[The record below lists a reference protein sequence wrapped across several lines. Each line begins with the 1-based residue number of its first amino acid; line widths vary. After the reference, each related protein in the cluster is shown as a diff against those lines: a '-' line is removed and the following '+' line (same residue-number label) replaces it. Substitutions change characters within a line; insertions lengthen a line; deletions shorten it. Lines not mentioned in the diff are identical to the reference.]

1 MTAILEQLQGLV
13 AAAEIPAGTLGVALI
28 LGLFGLMVVGLVLG
42 QELAF
47 VLGGAGVIVGWLA
60 WGTPGVTIAMTK
72 IYDQMQSYSMVAI
85 PMFVLMANFLTHS
98 KVADGLFESIRYL
111 LGPLKG
117 GLGLAVILVS
127 TVFAATTGI
136 VGASVVTMGMLSL
149 PVLLRSG
156 YKPSLACGMVCAG
169 GSLGILIPPSIM
181 LVSMGS
187 YAEVSVGKIFFAAIV
202 PGLSLSLGYII
213 YLMVVCHIHPDWGP
227 AMSPEELAEMPL
239 KKRITGSLINL
250 IPPLILIFGV
260 LGSIFGG
267 IATPTEAAGIGAL
280 FSLILAIF
288 YKQFSWKMLYE
299 SLIDTAKTTAMV
311 FIILFGAAAFTGVF
325 MSLDGDQIIADW
337 VLSMGIG
344 KWGAFAIMM
353 VIMFLLGMFID
364 WLGIVMI
371 VFPIFLPIMDT
382 FGFDRLWLVAVSA
395 TLLQTC
401 FMTPPFGFALFYV
414 KGILPP
420 SIKIQEVYRGVIPF
434 IIIICIV
441 TALCAVFPPLVSWL
455 PSLLACFS
463 PKATRSDGG
472 PSFGPLFSFVHFQRT
487 AGLPETLRPG
497 LKHPAAADQPL
508 HKGRGRVR
516 QEAAGRVILLDLPGV
531 HHQCAGPQFQGFRD
545 VVGHK
550 QDGDAALPVDAQ
562 ELILQL
568 APGDLVHRA
577 ERLVHQQKLRTGG
590 QRPGDAHP
598 LALSAGEGAGIPP
611 RQRRVQPHLLQQGS
625 DFFSALLPLPFLHA
639 GDGGHI
645 GNVLLHGHVGKQA
658 HVLDGV
664 ADAAAQGHRVDSGHI
679 LPLDQDSARVRR
691 QQAVY
696 QLQHGG
702 LSAAGPADDR
712 HKCARLHIQREVPQN
727 GLGAEGLGDAFKAND
742 RLGHITPPAGPS
754 GAGSPWPHPA
764 RPGPPPPPGS

>member
-181 LVSMGS
+181 LVSM
-187 YAEVSVGKIFFAAIV
+187 
-202 PGLSLSLGYII
+202 
-213 YLMVVCHIHPDWGP
+213 
-227 AMSPEELAEMPL
+227 
-239 KKRITGSLINL
+239 ITL

-441 TALCAVFPPLVSWL
+441 TALCAVFPPLVTWL
-455 PSLLACFS
+455 PSMLAS
-463 PKATRSDGG
+463 
-472 PSFGPLFSFVHFQRT
+472 
-487 AGLPETLRPG
+487 
-497 LKHPAAADQPL
+497 
-508 HKGRGRVR
+508 
-516 QEAAGRVILLDLPGV
+516 
-531 HHQCAGPQFQGFRD
+531 
-545 VVGHK
+545 
-550 QDGDAALPVDAQ
+550 
-562 ELILQL
+562 
-568 APGDLVHRA
+568 
-577 ERLVHQQKLRTGG
+577 
-590 QRPGDAHP
+590 
-598 LALSAGEGAGIPP
+598 
-611 RQRRVQPHLLQQGS
+611 
-625 DFFSALLPLPFLHA
+625 
-639 GDGGHI
+639 
-645 GNVLLHGHVGKQA
+645 
-658 HVLDGV
+658 
-664 ADAAAQGHRVDSGHI
+664 
-679 LPLDQDSARVRR
+679 
-691 QQAVY
+691 
-696 QLQHGG
+696 
-702 LSAAGPADDR
+702 
-712 HKCARLHIQREVPQN
+712 
-727 GLGAEGLGDAFKAND
+727 
-742 RLGHITPPAGPS
+742 
-754 GAGSPWPHPA
+754 
-764 RPGPPPPPGS
+764 

>member
-227 AMSPEELAEMPL
+227 AMSAEELAEMPL
-239 KKRITGSLINL
+239 KKRISGSLINL
-250 IPPLILIFGV
+250 IPPLILIFAV

-267 IATPTEAAGIGAL
+267 IATPTEAAGMGAI
-280 FSLILAIF
+280 FALILAIF
-288 YKQFSWKMLYE
+288 YKQFSWEMMKE

-337 VLSMGIG
+337 VLGMGIG
-344 KWGAFAIMM
+344 KWGAFAIMC
-353 VIMFLLGMFID
+353 VIVFILGMFID

-371 VFPIFLPIMDT
+371 VFPIFLPIMDQ
-382 FGFDRLWLVAVSA
+382 FGFDRLWLVAVIA

-414 KGILPP
+414 KGILPGD
-420 SIKIQEVYRGVIPF
+420 IKIQEVYKGVIPF

-441 TALCAVFPPLVSWL
+441 TVLCAVFPPLVTWL
-455 PSLLACFS
+455 PSLLA
-463 PKATRSDGG
+463 A
-472 PSFGPLFSFVHFQRT
+472 
-487 AGLPETLRPG
+487 
-497 LKHPAAADQPL
+497 
-508 HKGRGRVR
+508 
-516 QEAAGRVILLDLPGV
+516 
-531 HHQCAGPQFQGFRD
+531 
-545 VVGHK
+545 
-550 QDGDAALPVDAQ
+550 
-562 ELILQL
+562 
-568 APGDLVHRA
+568 
-577 ERLVHQQKLRTGG
+577 
-590 QRPGDAHP
+590 
-598 LALSAGEGAGIPP
+598 
-611 RQRRVQPHLLQQGS
+611 
-625 DFFSALLPLPFLHA
+625 
-639 GDGGHI
+639 
-645 GNVLLHGHVGKQA
+645 
-658 HVLDGV
+658 
-664 ADAAAQGHRVDSGHI
+664 
-679 LPLDQDSARVRR
+679 
-691 QQAVY
+691 
-696 QLQHGG
+696 
-702 LSAAGPADDR
+702 
-712 HKCARLHIQREVPQN
+712 
-727 GLGAEGLGDAFKAND
+727 
-742 RLGHITPPAGPS
+742 
-754 GAGSPWPHPA
+754 
-764 RPGPPPPPGS
+764 